1 MENEKEHEREKKK
14 ESERE
19 GRREIVRQQSRENEG
34 MKDVEK
40 EKVYSSVNNFNH
52 YLSFFRNIS
61 FVFFSGED
69 PLRTSPNA
77 ISFSESAG

>member
-1 MENEKEHEREKKK
+1 MENEKEHEREKKR

-40 EKVYSSVNNFNH
+40 EEVYSSIITCHSSGIF
-52 YLSFFRNIS
+52 LLCFFLAKIRLELHRMLFHSQRVLDRI
-61 FVFFSGED
+61 
-69 PLRTSPNA
+69 
-77 ISFSESAG
+77 